1 MQYIRSHVKLNEIMD
16 DQDVQYVI
24 CISRLFTIK
33 NEYIQKYV
41 FNMPKQRYACIKV
54 FSGSILYCN
63 KDMIILSKDHS
74 KLFVRISYHHHK
86 LLTCS

>member
-1 MQYIRSHVKLNEIMD
+1 MKLNKIMD

-41 FNMPKQRYACIKV
+41 LNLPKQRYACIKV
-54 FSGSILYCN
+54 FSDPILYCN
-63 KDMIILSKDHS
+63 KDIIILSKYHS
-74 KLFVRISYHHHK
+74 IVFVRTSFQPP
-86 LLTCS
+86 